1 MVNSDTMGGSR
12 TDSEND
18 EEGYISSVCL
28 VVKTR
33 QRDIVRTLS
42 THELQSAFISYLCVY
57 ESSGRLYLK
66 YQSYKKQEIIHDVAK
81 EYRNNIIH

>member
-1 MVNSDTMGGSR
+1 MDVVSELMVNSDTMGGSR

-57 ESSGRLYLK
+57 ESSFSG
-66 YQSYKKQEIIHDVAK
+66 SIISK
-81 EYRNNIIH
+81 ISEL

>member
-33 QRDIVRTLS
+33 QRDIVSVRTLS

-57 ESSGRLYLK
+57 ESSFSG
-66 YQSYKKQEIIHDVAK
+66 SIISK
-81 EYRNNIIH
+81 ISEL